1 MTQNAISAEQAE
13 EGGRDPKTVILAGV
27 LAAAVLGAGAFFFLG
42 GSSDGSVADAA
53 APTITRTVA
62 KTKPS
67 PLPAP
72 AAMPAPATV
81 VGGKNPFK
89 VLYTAPVAKATT
101 GSQGNGSS
109 SGSGSSSGPSGSSTP
124 SGSSSGTGSSGTGG
138 GPAIGST
145 SGSTP
150 IILPTAPPAQVVNE
164 AYVLELVSIAPAG
177 GDTVRTTSWVVDGTP
192 VASVFVG
199 QRFGKHGELVV
210 LALGTDGKGETVLL
224 QVGDAAPRLIH
235 VGEKGPVL

>member
-27 LAAAVLGAGAFFFLG
+27 LAAAVLGAGAFFFLA
-42 GSSDGSVADAA
+42 GSSDESVADAA

-72 AAMPAPATV
+72 AEMPAPATV

-89 VLYTAPVAKATT
+89 VLYTAPVEKAPATT
-101 GSQGNGSS
+101 SGAQAGSGTAGSGS
-109 SGSGSSSGPSGSSTP
+109 SGSGSSGSGSS
-124 SGSSSGTGSSGTGG
+124 G
-138 GPAIGST
+138 
-145 SGSTP
+145 SGSTVSIGSKTDP
-150 IILPTAPPAQVVNE
+150 AGVVLPSPPE
-164 AYVLELVSIAPAG
+164 AAKPDEPYVLELVSIAPVG
-177 GDTVRTTSWVVDGTP
+177 GDTVRTTSWVVDGKP
-192 VASVFVG
+192 VASIFVG

-210 LALGTDGKGETVLL
+210 LALGTDDKGETVLL
-224 QVGDAAPRLIH
+224 QVGDAAPRSIH
-235 VGEKGPVL
+235 AGEKGPVL